1 LQRIKNLQ
9 TMEKKNV
16 KQSLLLAVAALLA
29 MAAPV
34 VKAQNGSGAPAN
46 PPAGASP
53 APANKTAGASTAPA
67 KPADSA
73 SKAIRAD
80 DPSLAGYTIGEQD
93 VLDIDVWR
101 EKELTLQ
108 VVVRPDGKIT
118 VPLVNEV
125 YVVGVTPLKLQDIL
139 TEKLQPF
146 ITAPQVTVSV
156 REINSRKVYLIGQV
170 AHIGVFHIN
179 STTTVSQIIIEA
191 GGLKEFAKRKK
202 IYVLRNVNGKELKLA
217 FNYDAVLKGQGN
229 AQDVVLKPGD
239 KIVVP

>member
-1 LQRIKNLQ
+1 
-9 TMEKKNV
+9 MEKKSV

-29 MAAPV
+29 TAAPV
-34 VKAQNGSGAPAN
+34 VKAQNGSGAPPN
-46 PPAGASP
+46 PPAGASSSSP
-53 APANKTAGASTAPA
+53 APANKPAGASATPA
-67 KPADSA
+67 KPTDSA

-146 ITAPQVTVSV
+146 LTAPQVTVSV

-191 GGLKEFAKRKK
+191 GGLKDFAKRKK
-202 IYVLRNVNGKELKLA
+202 IYVLRNVNGKELKLP
-217 FNYDAVLKGQGN
+217 FNYDAVLKGQAN